1 MLDSFAKIIGNK
13 NFSSPILKKVSASLT
28 VETANNLLA
37 QMFGPEIKDHANA
50 AYIKQ
55 GALYIA
61 CLSGAA
67 AQEIKLHEA
76 DLLNLLHERVSNAQ
90 IAKIRYIL

>member
-13 NFSSPILKKVSASLT
+13 NFSSPILKKVNASLT
-28 VETANNLLA
+28 VETANTLLA
-37 QMFGPEIKDHANA
+37 RMFGPEIKDHANA

-61 CLSGAA
+61 CLSSAA
-67 AQEIKLHEA
+67 AQEIKLHEK
-76 DLLNLLHERVSNAQ
+76 DILKLIHERVSNAQ
-90 IAKIRYIL
+90 INKIHYIL